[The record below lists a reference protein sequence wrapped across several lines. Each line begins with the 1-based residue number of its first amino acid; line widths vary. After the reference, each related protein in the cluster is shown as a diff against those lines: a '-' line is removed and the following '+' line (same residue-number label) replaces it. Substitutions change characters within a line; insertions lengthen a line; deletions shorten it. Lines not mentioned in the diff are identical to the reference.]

1 MNCYFCQEELDL
13 TSQAIDHDHF
23 KCMKCSNQCQGE
35 VYTSFNHRIRETAF
49 AHIYIPIVFWS
60 ATLFM
65 DRAQKQA
72 TTLWYERSHNDH
84 IILKVFDTILH
95 ITPFDI
101 AHKLKTILVFS

>member
-1 MNCYFCQEELDL
+1 MICLFCPNTAIVNYLWDKPRGWTAYCCPVCQTVFNYHESTGELC
-13 TSQAIDHDHF
+13 SYYIEIDRYRF
-23 KCMKCSNQCQGE
+23 
-35 VYTSFNHRIRETAF
+35 
-49 AHIYIPIVFWS
+49 VFWS

-72 TTLWYERSHNDH
+72 TTLWYGRSHNDR